1 MSSTTNEELQL
12 AQDFIRHT
20 HEHLFLTG
28 RAGTGKTTFLRH
40 LRSNPPKRLIV
51 TAPTGVAAMNAQGV
65 TLHSFFQLPFGPM
78 VPETE
83 NQRNQFNRY
92 SKEKLNIIRSLDL
105 LVIDEISMVRA
116 DLLDGIDRILRRYRD
131 RNQPFGGVQLLL
143 IGDLHQLPPV
153 VKNDELEL
161 IKKHYETPY
170 FFSSLALKQTQL
182 VTVELQKIYRQS
194 DDHFIYLLN
203 EVRDGQMHPDIL
215 SELNTR
221 YQPELSLESKAN
233 AITLTTHVRQADAIN
248 RQHLDELPNEAI
260 HFSAEVEGEFP
271 EYLYPVADQLT
282 LKLQA
287 QVMFTRND
295 PSVEK
300 RYFNG
305 KIGTVIDMDNEWITV
320 SCPDDDAPIAVERA
334 TWENQKYGI
343 NEETNE
349 ITEETVGQFTQFPLR
364 LAWAMTIH
372 KSQGLTF
379 DRVVIDANA
388 AFAHGQVY
396 VALSRCRSLE
406 GLMLSSPINADAVI
420 TDTHVAQFVQQQQ
433 QNLPDQQQLFKAK
446 IAYQQKLILECF
458 DFQLLRINLGHL
470 GKLLHQNQQRIEVFS
485 NPSFSDIQQ
494 QAMEELV
501 SVGEKFKR
509 QLHSLFKEDTLPAEN
524 EFIQERI
531 KKGAAYYQ
539 QKLQQGLNPWADQ
552 FRFETDN
559 KEINKRLTKAL
570 DFLQNS
576 LSVKNAAIN
585 SCLLGFDSE
594 RYLKEVANARVD
606 KNTSKRSSKT
616 ADLSLTDVANPE
628 LFETLKNWRKTQ
640 AKEHNLD
647 PYRIIHLR
655 VLAQIATHL
664 PLSKKDLLQLKGMG
678 KKTIEKLGDDLLPLV
693 KSYCDQHQISPKP
706 IAQAIQEQ
714 TDNHLNSSETQ
725 EIKGAKLKQ
734 APKSKPTDDNKK
746 IPSHEIS
753 FDIFK
758 TGKNIDEIADSRGLA
773 PSTIENHLAHYVRS
787 GEIDIGQLV
796 DQEKIELIQKVI
808 NETPEPSFKAIK
820 NQVGDDISYG
830 EIRFVYDFLQHQLET
845 NENEK

>member
-1 MSSTTNEELQL
+1 MSSNPNEELQL
-12 AQDFIRHT
+12 AREFIRHT

-28 RAGTGKTTFLRH
+28 RAGTGKTTFLRE
-40 LRSNPPKRLIV
+40 LREHPPKRLIV

-116 DLLDGIDRILRRYRD
+116 DLLDGIDRVLRRYRD

-161 IKKHYETPY
+161 IQKYYETPY

-182 VTVELQKIYRQS
+182 VTIELQKIYRQS
-194 DDHFIYLLN
+194 DEHFIHLLN
-203 EVRDGQMHPDIL
+203 EVRDGQMHPDVL
-215 SELNTR
+215 TELNTR
-221 YQPELSLESKAN
+221 CQPDLSLESKAN
-233 AITLTTHVRQADAIN
+233 AITLTTHVRQAEAIN
-248 RQHLDELPNEAI
+248 RQHLDELPTEAI
-260 HFSAEVEGEFP
+260 HFSADVDGEFP

-305 KIGTVIDMDNEWITV
+305 KIGIISAIDDDHITV
-320 SCPDDDAPIAVERA
+320 SCPEDEAPIIVDRA

-343 NEETNE
+343 NDETNE
-349 ITEETVGQFTQFPLR
+349 IVEEVVGQFTQFPLR

-396 VALSRCRSLE
+396 VALSRCRSLQ
-406 GLMLSSPINADAVI
+406 GLILSSPIHADAVI
-420 TDTHVAQFVQQQQ
+420 TDAHVAQFVQNQQ
-433 QNLPDQQQLFKAK
+433 QNPPDQQQLFKAK
-446 IAYQQKLILECF
+446 ITYQQRLILECF

-470 GKLLHQNQQRIEVFS
+470 GKILQQNQQRIEVFS
-485 NPSFSDIQQ
+485 NPSFYEVQQ

-509 QLHSLFKEDTLPAEN
+509 QLISLFQEGELPEQN
-524 EFIQERI
+524 PFIQERVT
-531 KKGAAYYQ
+531 KGAGYYQ
-539 QKLQQGLNPWADQ
+539 QKLQHGLTPWAEQ

-559 KEINKRLTKAL
+559 KEINKRLSKSM
-570 DFLQNS
+570 DFLHSTLN
-576 LSVKNAAIN
+576 VKNAAIN
-585 SCLLGFDSE
+585 SCLSGFDSE
-594 RYLKEVANARVD
+594 RYLQEVANARVE
-606 KNTSKRSSKT
+606 KNTTKRSEKT
-616 ADLSLTDVANPE
+616 AEIPLTDVANPE
-628 LFETLKNWRKTQ
+628 LFETLKNWRKAQ
-640 AKEHNLD
+640 AKEQNLD

-664 PLSKKDLLQLKGMG
+664 PQSKKDLLQLKGVG
-678 KKTIEKLGDDLLPLV
+678 KKTIEKLGDELLPLV
-693 KSYCDQHQISPKP
+693 QSYCDQHQITAKP
-706 IAQAIQEQ
+706 VSHTIQEQ
-714 TDNHLNSSETQ
+714 QDNNQASGDLQ
-725 EIKGAKLKQ
+725 ESKTSDIKPPQQSKQ
-734 APKSKPTDDNKK
+734 IEDKPK

-753 FDIFK
+753 FEMFKAGKSLADIAN
-758 TGKNIDEIADSRGLA
+758 TRGLVL
-773 PSTIENHLAHYVRS
+773 STIENHLAHYVRS
-787 GEIDIGQLV
+787 GEIDIHQLIE
-796 DQEKIELIQKVI
+796 QEKINIIQKAFD
-808 NETPEPSFKAIK
+808 ETPEQGFKAIK
-820 NQVGDDISYG
+820 SVVGDDISYG
-830 EIRFVYDFLQHQLET
+830 EIRLVHDFLQQQTEL
-845 NENEK
+845 NEN